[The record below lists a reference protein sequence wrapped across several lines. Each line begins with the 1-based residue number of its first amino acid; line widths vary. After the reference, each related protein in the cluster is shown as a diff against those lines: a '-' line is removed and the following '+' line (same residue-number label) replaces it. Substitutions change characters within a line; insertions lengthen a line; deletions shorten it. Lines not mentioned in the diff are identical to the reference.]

1 MALSNTDTVPNTPIS
16 MHPQMDSGV
25 PGVKDIQG
33 NPVRPS
39 GAVPFPNSMQPK
51 DLALANSMQGMID
64 DQRAVAQE
72 TKKVLEQLGGLATR
86 LTQMMGNGQSGYND
100 IGSNVVRVP
109 DPNGGILLS
118 PTGSVL
124 GIGPTPMAHPSHAHV
139 VYAPIPGTS
148 AAANPFTSSSN
159 YQDQNRSNPLVTAA
173 PQPSVNA
180 QGVSTSGQSNW
191 DAIPNQEAQ
200 TGSGGGGGGNVV
212 QAPDPNQGG
221 ESTSEKIETPAI
233 VAAGLLHRN
242 FQKGQSMQ
250 GLASELKNKGTFKG
264 VPGVGKFLY
273 GTAGT
278 PAIAATAAA
287 TAADGTI
294 IPAVEGAAA
303 TAETAG
309 VLGGVA
315 EGGGLLASAGGA
327 LMGSAAGPIGLGAGA
342 LFGAY
347 KFGGDFLSHERAS
360 GAAFQS
366 MEGGTNL
373 QGQAERARQAG
384 FGATQ
389 WGSLSGGQADKLF
402 QGVTGLGWT
411 GDKRQA
417 GLNFATSNYRSMG
430 MDPNESMTLLGS
442 IAQNGAVNLNKL
454 ALALQDVTNTAAS
467 ASLNTNLVRQSFAS
481 TFTALQGSGLGTG
494 AGGSGGDAGAL
505 SAAVTNVITG
515 MGPTVAKSGTKPD
528 LTSTDQ
534 ITREA
539 SALGMDPGTYLGKT
553 MQTGGDALK
562 AKARDAIMAQVLPSI
577 QGTSKNWNQLQID
590 LAKNPT
596 KLGQDPSKTLQE
608 EVAMDTPGGAQGMS
622 GFLKAAGAIGSDIDP
637 NKNAPGVLSAY
648 TAMLQGNLSGTGSNS
663 LPNALTKA
671 ETDAAAAAK
680 KAARDKP
687 PWPGA
692 TKISSGSPGS
702 DLGTAFVNAVGGGR
716 GVSQTD
722 FLSAFSGLAGGGSP
736 GATNP
741 LAYLP
746 NWLGGSAASAAEP
759 NAGSAGAPPGY
770 KQGPNGQWYPP
781 GQGSLTPGWNAL
793 SSLATPPSTPPKP
806 TPPTP
811 PPKVDVVLSW
821 KDPSWG
827 AKINAAINQIPTNA
841 TQIPPNPFSATS

>member
-200 TGSGGGGGGNVV
+200 TGSGGGGGGGGNVV

-250 GLASELKNKGTFKG
+250 SLASELKNKGTFRG

-273 GTAGT
+273 GTGT
-278 PAIAATAAA
+278 PAIAATAAGV
-287 TAADGTI
+287 AADGTI
-294 IPAVEGAAA
+294 TPAVEGAAA
-303 TAETAG
+303 VAGTAG

-342 LFGAY
+342 LYGAY
-347 KFGGDFLSHERAS
+347 KFGGDFFSHERAQ
-360 GAAFQS
+360 GATFQS

-373 QGQAERARQAG
+373 QAQDERARQAE

-389 WGSLSGGQADKLF
+389 WGSLSGGQANKLF

-467 ASLNTNLVRQSFAS
+467 ASLNTNLVRQSFTS
-481 TFTALQGSGLGTG
+481 TFTALQGAGVGTG
-494 AGGSGGDAGAL
+494 APGGGDAGAL

-515 MGPTVAKSGTKPD
+515 MGPTVSKAGPKPD
-528 LTSTDQ
+528 LTSTDVL
-534 ITREA
+534 TRQA
-539 SALGMDPGTYLGKT
+539 SALGMDPGTYLSKT
-553 MQTGGDALK
+553 MQKGGGALT
-562 AKARDAIMAQVLPSI
+562 AKAQDAMLAQVLPSI
-577 QGTSKNWNQLQID
+577 QGTSKNWKQLQSD

-608 EVAMDTPGGAQGMS
+608 EVAMDTPGGVQSMS

-637 NKNAPGVLSAY
+637 NKNAPGVLAAY
-648 TAMLQGNLSGTGSNS
+648 TEMIQGNLSGSGANS
-663 LPNALTKA
+663 LPKAVTKSEA
-671 ETDAAAAAK
+671 DAAAK
-680 KAARDKP
+680 EAARLKAQKDYQKEPWYDKVFSKLDENHVRNDLKSWGANLVSGVAGIP
-687 PWPGA
+687 SAAGRILTGEEVGISQGDQAGA
-692 TKISSGSPGS
+692 T
-702 DLGTAFVNAVGGGR
+702 
-716 GVSQTD
+716 
-722 FLSAFSGLAGGGSP
+722 
-736 GATNP
+736 
-741 LAYLP
+741 
-746 NWLGGSAASAAEP
+746 EP
-759 NAGSAGAPPGY
+759 NARSAGAPPGY
-770 KQGPNGQWYPP
+770 RQGSDGKWYPP

-793 SSLATPPSTPPKP
+793 SSLVTPPSTPSTPPKP